1 MAHREVSRAAHLK
14 TNMAARLIKIMAKII
29 LRAKA
34 VLAVKVVNREARTVQ
49 AMVKEALVVKVVH
62 KVIRKVAQMGKI
74 TVKAVLLG
82 INMVVSKVDL
92 AAKAMVKVVLPE
104 IMEPLQTS
112 KTVAG
117 TAVHPTKVVN
127 ANRIKMNL
135 IIKRI

>member
-1 MAHREVSRAAHLK
+1 MVKVANL
-14 TNMAARLIKIMAKII
+14 TKIMDKII

-34 VLAVKVVNREARTVQ
+34 VQAVMVVNREAQIVQ
-49 AMVKEALVVKVVH
+49 VTAKVVLVD
-62 KVIRKVAQMGKI
+62 KVAHRVVSKVAQMGKI
-74 TVKAVLLG
+74 TAKADLPG
-82 INMVVSKVDL
+82 INIVAHRAVSKVDL
-92 AAKAMVKVVLPE
+92 VAKAMVKVVLPE

>member
-1 MAHREVSRAAHLK
+1 
-14 TNMAARLIKIMAKII
+14 
-29 LRAKA
+29 
-34 VLAVKVVNREARTVQ
+34 
-49 AMVKEALVVKVVH
+49 
-62 KVIRKVAQMGKI
+62 MGKI